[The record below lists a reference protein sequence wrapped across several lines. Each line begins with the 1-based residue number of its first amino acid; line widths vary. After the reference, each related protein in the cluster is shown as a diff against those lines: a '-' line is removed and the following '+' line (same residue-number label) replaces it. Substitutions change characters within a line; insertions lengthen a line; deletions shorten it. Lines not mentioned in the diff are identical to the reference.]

1 MIIYFIIKIHCQTP
15 IPDADFT
22 WRLYS
27 VHAARPK
34 RAHGPLEDPTALS
47 QRCHSVLSNTLCKR
61 QAAAFVCSKNK
72 RCRMAFYAIAQRFH
86 SVTGVC
92 TARTSAI

>member
-34 RAHGPLEDPTALS
+34 RAHGPLEDPTALPH
-47 QRCHSVLSNTLCKR
+47 RCHSVLSNTLCKR
-61 QAAAFVCSKNK
+61 QAAACVCSKSK
-72 RCRMAFYAIAQRFH
+72 RRRIAFYAIAQRFH